1 MPSVPVRQQYLFV
14 IFFDTMHSEATEG
27 VMHVWYLYFFGFEG
41 CFGHIC
47 IILECRKPYFPP
59 CIIKILSFQL
69 SVFAYFSLFFEFFS
83 FATAS
88 ILDKK

>member
-41 CFGHIC
+41 CFGQRDPCLKKIYLGVGKFLKKNVF
-47 IILECRKPYFPP
+47 LEKSGLAISTSAHC
-59 CIIKILSFQL
+59 Q
-69 SVFAYFSLFFEFFS
+69 
-83 FATAS
+83 
-88 ILDKK
+88 